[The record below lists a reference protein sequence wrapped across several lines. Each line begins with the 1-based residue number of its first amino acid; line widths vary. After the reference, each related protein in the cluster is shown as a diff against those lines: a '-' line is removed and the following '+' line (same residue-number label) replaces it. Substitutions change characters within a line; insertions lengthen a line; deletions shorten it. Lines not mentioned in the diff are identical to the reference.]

1 MCLLRRPADGTS
13 PLHTDV
19 DRQSA
24 RSNPADRSDP
34 QERPPTCLSI
44 NPPLNEL
51 GYGAFEG
58 APRPPEAG
66 ESHREGIRRMI
77 LRLVAALEQPVPASS
92 LPTASCYPYS
102 GGTWLEPRARPCRPS
117 SQSSHLVPLA
127 MLDDHLADR
136 ASSLLEELD
145 AQVHPDQPAPADS
158 LIFGAGQHRSLLPSI
173 HCRPR
178 SRRPFMHDARA
189 LIDMGD
195 EAVRRLARRGYT
207 LDLSLLENL
216 QSDGTRAFV
225 PPTSYA
231 PNPSTWPGRR
241 TPRPAGTYPR

>member
-1 MCLLRRPADGTS
+1 MCLLRRPTDGTS

-19 DRQSA
+19 DRQSVC
-24 RSNPADRSDP
+24 SNPADRSDP

-77 LRLVAALEQPVPASS
+77 LRLVAALEQPGPRIVIAHGLL
-92 LPTASCYPYS
+92 LPVLGWHMARTPSAAMPPFF
-102 GGTWLEPRARPCRPS
+102 LEAL
-117 SQSSHLVPLA
+117 HLVPLA
-127 MLDDHLADR
+127 MLGDHLADR

-158 LIFGAGQHRSLLPSI
+158 LIFGAGTAPILATFDSLSTPL
-173 HCRPR
+173 
-178 SRRPFMHDARA
+178 
-189 LIDMGD
+189 
-195 EAVRRLARRGYT
+195 EET
-207 LDLSLLENL
+207 LH
-216 QSDGTRAFV
+216 A
-225 PPTSYA
+225 
-231 PNPSTWPGRR
+231 
-241 TPRPAGTYPR
+241 

>member
-1 MCLLRRPADGTS
+1 MSTLTTFLIRHGRTDYSARYLVTATHSLHPTRQGRRMCLLRRPADGTS

-77 LRLVAALEQPVPASS
+77 LRLVAALEQPGPRIVIAHGLL
-92 LPTASCYPYS
+92 LPVL
-102 GGTWLEPRARPCRPS
+102 GWHMARTPGAAMPPFFPEAL
-117 SQSSHLVPLA
+117 HLVPLA

-145 AQVHPDQPAPADS
+145 AQVHPDQPAPGDS
-158 LIFGAGQHRSLLPSI
+158 LIFGAGTAPILATFDSLSAP
-173 HCRPR
+173 
-178 SRRPFMHDARA
+178 
-189 LIDMGD
+189 
-195 EAVRRLARRGYT
+195 
-207 LDLSLLENL
+207 LEE
-216 QSDGTRAFV
+216 
-225 PPTSYA
+225 
-231 PNPSTWPGRR
+231 
-241 TPRPAGTYPR
+241 TPHA